1 VIAGHFGLA
10 AGVKARETAVPL
22 WALMLATQW
31 LDVVFV
37 PLFLAH
43 VERIDVIGGGQPGY
57 GNGIIHADY
66 THSLV
71 GAIVLSLVFALPA
84 AWRWG
89 RRAAAVLG
97 AVVFSH
103 WILDLLVHRHDMP
116 LLPGAPAGTPLF
128 GFGLWRWPLVAAIA
142 ARSHAAPARPHR
154 RGRGAGLR
162 AAHPRIER
170 CRALSADARAPAPFQ
185 SPPKAGP
192 SSRRSCRPAAR
203 PRGRPARGPVRRA
216 AA

>member
-10 AGVKARETAVPL
+10 AGVKAREQTVPL

-37 PLFLAH
+37 PLFVAH
-43 VERIDVIGGGQPGY
+43 VERIDVIGGGAPGY

-71 GAIVLSLVFALPA
+71 GAVVLSLLFALPA

-103 WILDLLVHRHDMP
+103 WVLDLLVHRHDMP

-128 GFGLWRWPLVAAIA
+128 GLGLWRWPLVTAAA
-142 ARSHAAPARPHR
+142 ELALVLWGSVSY
-154 RGRGAGLR
+154 LR
-162 AAHPRIER
+162 AAL
-170 CRALSADARAPAPFQ
+170 AAARAHDPT
-185 SPPKAGP
+185 
-192 SSRRSCRPAAR
+192 RI
-203 PRGRPARGPVRRA
+203 RRA
-216 AA
+216 RIAAGAVLVSGLLTLGLSVAGL

>member
-10 AGVKARETAVPL
+10 AGVKAHRPAVPL

-37 PLFLAH
+37 PLFLTH

-71 GAIVLSLVFALPA
+71 GALVLSLVFALPA

-89 RRAAAVLG
+89 RQAATVLG

-103 WILDLLVHRHDMP
+103 WLLDLLVHRHDMP

-128 GFGLWRWPLVAAIA
+128 GFGLWRWPLVTAAA
-142 ARSHAAPARPHR
+142 ELALVLWGSVAY
-154 RGRGAGLR
+154 LR
-162 AAHPRIER
+162 AAV
-170 CRALSADARAPAPFQ
+170 ATARAHDPT
-185 SPPKAGP
+185 
-192 SSRRSCRPAAR
+192 RI
-203 PRGRPARGPVRRA
+203 RRA
-216 AA
+216 RLAAGAVLVSGLLTLGLSVAGL

>member
-1 VIAGHFGLA
+1 MIAGHFGLA
-10 AGVKARETAVPL
+10 AGVKAHRPAVPL

-37 PLFLAH
+37 PLFVAH
-43 VERIDVIGGGQPGY
+43 VERIDVIGGGAPGY

-71 GAIVLSLVFALPA
+71 GAVVLSLVFALPA

-89 RRAAAVLG
+89 RQAAVVLG

-103 WILDLLVHRHDMP
+103 WVLDLLVHRHDMP

-128 GFGLWRWPLVAAIA
+128 GFGLWRWPLVTAAA
-142 ARSHAAPARPHR
+142 ELALVVWGSLAY
-154 RGRGAGLR
+154 LR
-162 AAHPRIER
+162 AAVATARAHDPTRIR
-170 CRALSADARAPAPFQ
+170 RARIAAGAVLVSGLVTLALSV
-185 SPPKAGP
+185 AGL
-192 SSRRSCRPAAR
+192 
-203 PRGRPARGPVRRA
+203 
-216 AA
+216 

>member
-1 VIAGHFGLA
+1 MIAGHFGLA
-10 AGVKARETAVPL
+10 AGVKAHRPAVPL

-37 PLFLAH
+37 PLYLTH
-43 VERIDVIGGGQPGY
+43 VERIDVIGGGAPGY

-71 GAIVLSLVFALPA
+71 GAVVLSLVFALPA

-89 RRAAAVLG
+89 RRAATVLG

-103 WILDLLVHRHDMP
+103 WLLDLLVHRHDMP

-128 GFGLWRWPLVAAIA
+128 GFGLWRWPLAAGA
-142 ARSHAAPARPHR
+142 AELALVLWGSLAY
-154 RGRGAGLR
+154 LR
-162 AAHPRIER
+162 AAV
-170 CRALSADARAPAPFQ
+170 ATARAHDPT
-185 SPPKAGP
+185 
-192 SSRRSCRPAAR
+192 RL
-203 PRGRPARGPVRRA
+203 RRA
-216 AA
+216 RIAAGAVLVSGLLTLGLSVAGL

>member
-10 AGVKARETAVPL
+10 AGVKAHRPAVPL

-37 PLFLAH
+37 PLFVAH
-43 VERIDVIGGGQPGY
+43 VERIDVIGGGAPGY

-71 GAIVLSLVFALPA
+71 GAVVLSLVFALPA

-89 RRAAAVLG
+89 RQAAAVLG

-103 WILDLLVHRHDMP
+103 WLLDLLVHRHDMP

-128 GFGLWRWPLVAAIA
+128 GFGLWRWPLVTAAAELVLVLWGSVAYLRAAVATARANDPTRIRRARIA
-142 ARSHAAPARPHR
+142 A
-154 RGRGAGLR
+154 GAGLG
-162 AAHPRIER
+162 
-170 CRALSADARAPAPFQ
+170 
-185 SPPKAGP
+185 AGLLTQAV
-192 SSRRSCRPAAR
+192 SVA
-203 PRGRPARGPVRRA
+203 GL
-216 AA
+216 

>member
-10 AGVKARETAVPL
+10 AGIKARQPAVPL

-37 PLFLAH
+37 PLFLTH
-43 VERIDVIGGGQPGY
+43 VERIDTIGGARAGY

-71 GAIVLSLVFALPA
+71 GAVVLALLFALPA

-89 RRAAAVLG
+89 RRAAVVLA

-103 WILDLLVHRHDMP
+103 WLLDLIVHRHDMP
-116 LLPGAPAGTPLF
+116 LWPGAPAGTPLF
-128 GFGLWRWPLVAAIA
+128 GFGLWRSPLAAAAAELALVLWGGAAYLGAAVAA
-142 ARSHAAPARPHR
+142 ARARDPARLKR
-154 RGRGAGLR
+154 ARIAGATVFAAGLLTL
-162 AAHPRIER
+162 
-170 CRALSADARAPAPFQ
+170 ALSV
-185 SPPKAGP
+185 AGL
-192 SSRRSCRPAAR
+192 
-203 PRGRPARGPVRRA
+203 
-216 AA
+216 

>member
-10 AGVKARETAVPL
+10 AGVKAHRPAVPL

-37 PLFLAH
+37 PLFLTH
-43 VERIDVIGGGQPGY
+43 VERIDVIGGGQAGY

-71 GAIVLSLVFALPA
+71 GALVLSLVFALPA

-89 RRAAAVLG
+89 RQAAGVLG

-103 WILDLLVHRHDMP
+103 WLLDLLVHRHDMP

-128 GFGLWRWPLVAAIA
+128 GFGLWRWPLVTAAAELALVLWGAIA
-142 ARSHAAPARPHR
+142 Y
-154 RGRGAGLR
+154 LR
-162 AAHPRIER
+162 AAV
-170 CRALSADARAPAPFQ
+170 ATARAHDPT
-185 SPPKAGP
+185 
-192 SSRRSCRPAAR
+192 RL
-203 PRGRPARGPVRRA
+203 RRA
-216 AA
+216 RIAAGAVLVSGLLTLGLSVAGL